1 MKNENKYAILCVVI
15 KKGTISMGKND
26 KELEQIS
33 TTDKLKAFKALKD
46 AGFRV
51 ELNGSGVP
59 TVVCAAAS
67 DMDKE
72 LKGVR
77 KVLKELRYGGSFGV
91 RGPRKSD
98 QMVSE
103 DLPESAAEEAAAVET
118 ETTAEGVAIPA

>member
-1 MKNENKYAILCVVI
+1 
-15 KKGTISMGKND
+15 MGKND

-46 AGFRV
+46 AGYRV

-59 TVVCAAAS
+59 TVVCASAA
-67 DMDKE
+67 DMSKE
-72 LKGVR
+72 LKNIR
-77 KVLKELRYGGSFGV
+77 KVLKELRYSGSFGV

-103 DLPESAAEEAAAVET
+103 DRPEMAEEEATSVVSAAETPSESE
-118 ETTAEGVAIPA
+118 AIPA